1 MQINAGFT
9 SSVESRTELLFMDDL
24 IERGLV
30 L

>member
-9 SSVESRTELLFMDDL
+9 SSVEGSTEVLFMYL